1 MGEGVC
7 VVRTCRN
14 KDLGLQDLFLL
25 KDLRISF
32 QCSRCQQTFSAKG
45 QTVTILGF
53 EGRAVSVQ
61 VVQMCHYIVNTV
73 IHDTRTNEYCHGPR
87 KLHKNRR

>member
-7 VVRTCRN
+7 VVRTRRN

-45 QTVTILGF
+45 QTVTISGF

-61 VVQMCHYIVNTV
+61 VVQMCRYIVNTGT
-73 IHDTRTNEYCHGPR
+73 HDTRASENCHGPR
-87 KLHKNRR
+87 ELHKHRR